1 MPTIFFYGPKL
12 TTEKKKTLIKEFTE
26 AASNATGLPQSS
38 FVVYL
43 RDVAREDVGVGGEL
57 LSEKTKSPT

>member
-1 MPTIFFYGPKL
+1 MSPNLG
-12 TTEKKKTLIKEFTE
+12 LIKEFTE

-57 LSEKTKSPT
+57 LSEKTKSPI

>member
-12 TTEKKKTLIKEFTE
+12 STEKKKILIKEFTE
-26 AASNATGLPQSS
+26 AASHATGLSQNS

-43 RDVAREDVGVGGEL
+43 LDVAREDVGVGGEL
-57 LSEKTKSPT
+57 LSEKTNNIS

>member
-12 TTEKKKTLIKEFTE
+12 STDKKKIMIKEFTE
-26 AASNATGLPQSS
+26 AASLATGLPQSS

-43 RDVAREDVGVGGEL
+43 CDVAREDVGVGGEL
-57 LSEKTKSPT
+57 ISEKTKT